1 MFFEYEV
8 LMDELDSFNKGLIA
22 YKNCAVVSEYYKRY
36 QYTEHLRMLV
46 GDEGFVSSVIEAGA
60 KFIAWLKEKLTA
72 IIKALKNFL
81 TKIIN
86 KILVFLG
93 FKPIGE
99 QADIQ
104 NIHASWTK
112 ISKEYRGTFA
122 MKSSIVVE
130 IPYAIH
136 DIVNAIGNGTALI
149 RVFVDN
155 EPVLGDE
162 DSIAEH
168 ISTLKNVSNKIIE
181 AVKKQPEGSSNCSKG
196 PISAFRDILSKIF
209 TAVDFFIEQLLRTAD
224 ELDKFKSKVTYS
236 MDIYQVA
243 EASNTIKSVRYS
255 ATVDTDPKTAINDII
270 RIVTAYIRANAN
282 VVTRV
287 MPALQDISTYFPVG
301 PCQVHIERPI
311 DQDLKRRMEGF
322 FGGKLDVRSLILT
335 SLDPRAWIVDTDN
348 TMRNGWCYAGK
359 DLAGSKHF
367 YINYNAVLK
376 YLDKHHGQL
385 TKVAKELV
393 KIVVHECRHLFDA
406 QTGRDFDGVDVKYED
421 RSEEKRAYYAQY
433 AFVITDHDIRWMENI
448 LREIEQMIH

>member
-22 YKNCAVVSEYYKRY
+22 YKNCAVISEYYKRY

-60 KFIAWLKEKLTA
+60 KFIAWLKEKLTT

-122 MKSSIVVE
+122 VKSSIVVE
-130 IPYAIH
+130 IPYAVH
-136 DIVNAIGNGTALI
+136 DIEDAVKDGKALVLVSVNNT
-149 RVFVDN
+149 
-155 EPVLGDE
+155 PVLGDE
-162 DSIAEH
+162 DSITEY
-168 ISTLKNVSNKIIE
+168 IDTLKDVASKIIE
-181 AVKKQPEGSSNCSKG
+181 SVKKQPEGSSNGSKG

-209 TAVDFFIEQLLRTAD
+209 TAVDCFIEQLLRTAD
-224 ELDKFKSKVTYS
+224 ELDKFKSKVTDD

-243 EASNTIKSVRYS
+243 EASDTIKSVRYS
-255 ATVDTDPKTAINDII
+255 ATEDTEPKIAINDII

-287 MPALQDISTYFPVG
+287 MPALQAISAYFPVG
-301 PCQVHIERPI
+301 PYQVHIERPI

-322 FGGKLDVRSLILT
+322 FGGKLDVRSLIIT
-335 SLDPRAWIVDTDN
+335 SLDPRAWITDTDN
-348 TMRNGWCYAGK
+348 DMRDGWCYAGK
-359 DLAGSKHF
+359 DLSGSKQF
-367 YINYNAVLK
+367 YINYNAVSK
-376 YLDKHHGQL
+376 YLDKHRGQL

-393 KIVVHECRHLFDA
+393 KVVVHECRHLFDA
-406 QTGRDFDGVDVKYED
+406 QTGRDFEFNVKYED
-421 RSEEKRAYYAQY
+421 RSHEKRAHYAQD
-433 AFVITDHDIRWMENI
+433 AFIITDHDIRWMEGI